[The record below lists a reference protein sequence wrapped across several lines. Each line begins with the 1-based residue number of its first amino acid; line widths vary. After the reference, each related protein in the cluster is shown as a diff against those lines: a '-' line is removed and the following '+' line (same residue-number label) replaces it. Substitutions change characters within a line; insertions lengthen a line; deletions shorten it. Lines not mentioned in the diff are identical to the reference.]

1 MTTLIFTMLCYSAT
15 SYLFSGSICYL
26 ANQSDVKKQ
35 KETVK
40 NKPSQINLGI
50 ILLWPLWIFK
60 GINQEEKVI
69 NLRELTQENHIKK
82 QNTTKYFQHKKIDKP
97 IGEVLQDAGLMTDS
111 QVKEILQY
119 QTGNRHLK
127 FGEIAVMW
135 RIIKQETVDFFVDI
149 FPQLITENNKKPVGE
164 YLKLA
169 NLLNEEQIY
178 SILIEQN
185 QTNLRFG
192 EVAVQKGWLR
202 QETIDF
208 VLQYLKGEF
217 TPVVEN

>member
-26 ANQSDVKKQ
+26 ANQSDVNQQ
-35 KETVK
+35 KEVVN

-60 GINQEEKVI
+60 GISQEEKVM
-69 NLRELTQENHIKK
+69 NLRELTQENYIKE
-82 QNTTKYFQHKKIDKP
+82 QNQTKDFQHKNIDKP
-97 IGEVLQDAGLMTDS
+97 IGKVLQQAGLITDI
-111 QVKEILQY
+111 QVEEILQY
-119 QTGNRHLK
+119 QTANRHLK

-135 RIIKQETVDFFVDI
+135 RMIKQETVDFFVEI

-169 NLLNEEQIY
+169 NLLNEEEIY

-192 EVAVQKGWLR
+192 EVAVQKGLLR

-208 VLQYLKGEF
+208 VLQNLKREF
-217 TPVVEN
+217 TPAVEN

>member
-1 MTTLIFTMLCYSAT
+1 MLCYSAT

-35 KETVK
+35 KEAV
-40 NKPSQINLGI
+40 NNQPSQINLGI
-50 ILLWPLWIFK
+50 ILLWPLWIVK

-69 NLRELTQENHIKK
+69 NLRELTQENHIKEP
-82 QNTTKYFQHKKIDKP
+82 NTTKYFQQQKFHKP
-97 IGEVLQDAGLMTDS
+97 IGEVLQEAGLMTDN
-111 QVKEILQY
+111 QVEEILQY

-178 SILIEQN
+178 SILIEQH

>member
-1 MTTLIFTMLCYSAT
+1 MLCYSAT

-26 ANQSDVKKQ
+26 ANQSDVNQQ
-35 KETVK
+35 KEVVN

-60 GINQEEKVI
+60 GISQEEKVM
-69 NLRELTQENHIKK
+69 NLRELTQENYIKE
-82 QNTTKYFQHKKIDKP
+82 QNQTKDFQHKNIDKP
-97 IGEVLQDAGLMTDS
+97 IGKVLQQAGLITDI
-111 QVKEILQY
+111 QVEEILQY
-119 QTGNRHLK
+119 QTANRHLK

-135 RIIKQETVDFFVDI
+135 RMIKQETVDFFVEI

-169 NLLNEEQIY
+169 NLLNEEEIY

-192 EVAVQKGWLR
+192 EVAVQKGLLR

-208 VLQYLKGEF
+208 VLQNLKREF
-217 TPVVEN
+217 TPAVEN